1 MQVGVAP
8 RVGGDA
14 QRRSPR
20 TEGVELADELLN
32 ILEQRLHLAAQM
44 AHEPA
49 LDDREQ
55 A

>member
-1 MQVGVAP
+1 VLAEA
-8 RVGGDA
+8 GGC
-14 QRRSPR
+14 RHNGKETRSPR

-32 ILEQRLHLAAQM
+32 ILEQRLHLAAQV